1 MVNSQPES
9 VIVEGD
15 ATLNSLK
22 SLGGGPVLND
32 SVNLWVVSCGI
43 CLLFHIIMS
52 DHIAISSSVQ
62 LVIKVNNVN
71 EFKNKY
77 TAKIIYHF
85 MSFSI
90 IFAVT

>member
-32 SVNLWVVSCGI
+32 SVNLWVVSWH
-43 CLLFHIIMS
+43 LLVVSYNH
-52 DHIAISSSVQ
+52 
-62 LVIKVNNVN
+62 
-71 EFKNKY
+71 E
-77 TAKIIYHF
+77 
-85 MSFSI
+85 
-90 IFAVT
+90 